1 MPILNNSEIDPAI
14 INLHPICPDLK
25 KDIIDT
31 AVQIKKRPFVREEA
45 IVRITIND
53 KKYPNW
59 LTASCPT
66 TANSIKPLEELQD
79 SDLQFN
85 LKIQLCHMLSLAS
98 MKTQQINT
106 DGRNGLRK

>member
-14 INLHPICPDLK
+14 INLQPICPDLK

-53 KKYPNW
+53 KK
-59 LTASCPT
+59 
-66 TANSIKPLEELQD
+66 
-79 SDLQFN
+79 
-85 LKIQLCHMLSLAS
+85 
-98 MKTQQINT
+98 
-106 DGRNGLRK
+106 